1 MFIEWLVII
10 LFLKTCSTKVIFFF
24 YIFSSKDSLSK
35 GKQGMDVNILEH
47 T

>member
-10 LFLKTCSTKVIFFF
+10 LFLKTCSTKVIFF